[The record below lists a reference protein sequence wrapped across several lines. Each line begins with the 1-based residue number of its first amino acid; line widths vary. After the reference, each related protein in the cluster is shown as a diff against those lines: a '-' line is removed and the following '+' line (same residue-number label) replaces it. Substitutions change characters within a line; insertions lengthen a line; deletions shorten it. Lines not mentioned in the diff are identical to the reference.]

1 MLFTAVLAPVS
12 VYKLYKNHITRP
24 SKINY
29 NPSFTIRVVSFSI
42 IVLTNNAI
50 NGIPGEMFTMNR
62 TNINSL
68 LQRQIDYFTVAWKII
83 SNQLK

>member
-12 VYKLYKNHITRP
+12 VHKLYINHITRP
-24 SKINY
+24 SKINH
-29 NPSFTIRVVSFSI
+29 NPSFTIHVISFSI

-50 NGIPGEMFTMNR
+50 NGIPGEMFTMNG

-68 LQRQIDYFTVAWKII
+68 LQCQIDYFTVA
-83 SNQLK
+83 